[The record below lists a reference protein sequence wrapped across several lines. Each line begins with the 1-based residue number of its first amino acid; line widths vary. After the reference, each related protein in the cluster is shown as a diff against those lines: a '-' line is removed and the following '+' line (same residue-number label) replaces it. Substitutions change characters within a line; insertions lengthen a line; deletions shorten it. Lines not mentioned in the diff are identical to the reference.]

1 MRTIKVMQPKPFN
14 KEIVNYSIL
23 LNKISFNET
32 GTPDSNSIEY
42 NFKSD
47 DLFDA
52 RKQAIKKL
60 KQIVKVCEGDVDNVS
75 GLEAELLSFKNC
87 QGYSVSLFFNN
98 ENGNDSIY
106 GEDPE
111 EQVDWLQSEAYFYT
125 SNNIDVKVKLVKDS
139 DGKNVE
145 VLGNDLKFLLSNF
158 N

>member
-1 MRTIKVMQPKPFN
+1 MRTITVMQPKSFN

-60 KQIVKVCEGDVDNVS
+60 KQIVKVCEGDSDNVS
-75 GLEAELLSFKNC
+75 ESIAELLNFKNC
-87 QGYSVSLFFNN
+87 QGYSVTLFFNN
-98 ENGNDSIY
+98 ENGSDTIY
-106 GEDPE
+106 GIERE
-111 EQVDWLQSEAYFYT
+111 EQVDWLQSEANFYT
-125 SNNIDVKVKLVKDS
+125 SNNIGVKVKLVKDS

-145 VLGNDLKFLLSNF
+145 VLGNDLNFLLSNF

>member
-1 MRTIKVMQPKPFN
+1 MRTIKVMQPTPFN

-23 LNKISFNET
+23 LNKISFNEA
-32 GTPDSNSIEY
+32 GTPDSNSLEY

-52 RKQAIKKL
+52 RKKAIKKL

-75 GLEAELLSFKNC
+75 GLDAELLGFKNC

-98 ENGNDSIY
+98 ENGSDGIY

-111 EQVDWLQSEAYFYT
+111 EQIDWLQSEANFYK
-125 SNNIDVKVKLVKDS
+125 NNSIDVKLKKVKDN
-139 DGKNVE
+139 DGE
-145 VLGNDLKFLLSNF
+145 FIDVLSADINFLYN
-158 N
+158 